1 MAITPSKVDF
11 NNISEVQNGQ
21 GITPEHINYP
31 LKASALAQAIAT
43 NPINTDEIANTEKTP
58 SLEIINPTTNPQLKA
73 INLKGATGA
82 KIVKT
87 EEVGVDS
94 NGGIVYKQTFDD
106 GSTANFTSPQPTKLY
121 ITNAQT
127 GVSGYYSIR
136 TTTNDKDTGVNGYI
150 TFILGQ

>member
-1 MAITPSKVDF
+1 MAIKPDKVNF
-11 NNISEVQNGQ
+11 NNIDEVKNGD

-43 NPINTDEIANTEKTP
+43 NSIDTTEIANTKKTP

-106 GSTANFTSPQPTKLY
+106 GSTATFTSPQATKLY
-121 ITNAQT
+121 ITNVVDDT
-127 GVSGYYSIR
+127 STYYSIR
-136 TTTNDKDTGVNGYI
+136 TVKTDDGGEPNTI
-150 TFILGQ
+150 TFVLG